1 MAFGACA
8 SSGGFYQNYATLQ
21 GIDRII
27 PVDVY
32 IACCPPRPEA
42 VLDGLIELQRM
53 IQEEGTKGTKGI
65 NPREIDFAEKT
76 ESKEEK
82 STTPQI

>member
-1 MAFGACA
+1 
-8 SSGGFYQNYATLQ
+8 
-21 GIDRII
+21 
-27 PVDVY
+27 
-32 IACCPPRPEA
+32 
-42 VLDGLIELQRM
+42 M

>member
-1 MAFGACA
+1 MKK
-8 SSGGFYQNYATLQ
+8 
-21 GIDRII
+21 R
-27 PVDVY
+27 
-32 IACCPPRPEA
+32 
-42 VLDGLIELQRM
+42 ELRALK
-53 IQEEGTKGTKGI
+53 E